1 MRRGVQILEIA
12 YNPLKTNT
20 LSIPE
25 PVVPEKRICRTVDSG
40 IVSSIFCHCKRF
52 TFDKTHK
59 QPKISRH
66 LFSKKD
72 YKCKWQSCN

>member
-25 PVVPEKRICRTVDSG
+25 PVVLEKRICRTVDSG
-40 IVSSIFCHCKRF
+40 IVSSKFYRCKRF
-52 TFDKTHK
+52 AG
-59 QPKISRH
+59 PKAQIKEKYRTGRH
-66 LFSKKD
+66 G
-72 YKCKWQSCN
+72 N